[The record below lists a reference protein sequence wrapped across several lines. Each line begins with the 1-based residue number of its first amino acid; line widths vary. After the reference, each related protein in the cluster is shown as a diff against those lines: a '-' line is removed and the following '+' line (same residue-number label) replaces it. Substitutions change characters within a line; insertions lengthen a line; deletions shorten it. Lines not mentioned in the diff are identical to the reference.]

1 MKKIYFV
8 RHGESEG
15 NAGLIRLGHMGGLTK
30 EGEKQSKIVAG
41 RFKKISIDA
50 LVSSNWDRAKETTEI
65 INKVLNKKIEFS
77 DLFLERK
84 RASFELGK
92 AKDDPAVIEM
102 NNLIRKNH
110 GVSGWRYADE
120 ENFEDLKNRGL
131 KALNFLE
138 NKKEEN
144 ILVVTHGIF
153 LRMLLACVVI
163 GKEMTAKDYWRFAI
177 TFDTNN
183 TGITVFEYGPVM
195 QSKKENKWTVLVW
208 NDYAHLG

>member
-15 NAGLIRLGHMGGLTK
+15 NAGLIRLGHKGGLTK
-30 EGEKQSKIVAG
+30 KGEKQSETVAN
-41 RFKKISIDA
+41 RFKNIPIDFII
-50 LVSSNWDRAKETTEI
+50 SSNWDRAKETTEI
-65 INKVLNKKIEFS
+65 INKVLNKKVEFS
-77 DLFLERK
+77 DLFSERK
-84 RASFELGK
+84 RVSEELGK
-92 AKDDPAVIEM
+92 AKNDPAIIEI

-110 GVSGWRYADE
+110 GVSGWRYSDE

-131 KALNFLE
+131 KALDFLE
-138 NKKEEN
+138 NTKAEN

-153 LRMLLACVVI
+153 LRMLLACVVV
-163 GKEMTAKDYWRFAI
+163 GKEMTAKEYWRFAI

-183 TGITVFEYGPVM
+183 TGITVFEFGPIVP
-195 QSKKENKWTVLVW
+195 SKKENEWTVLVW